1 MLRAPL
7 HAVVAL
13 LCALLPLRFA
23 TASEDLQDLYF
34 GEALYH
40 AYQGHWFEAL
50 QRLDAELAQHYRVDE
65 PNLDSLH
72 YHVDDAEFSLGDF
85 ELRYG
90 MHHRAGRAIRAVL
103 EADVEDT
110 VRNDAAYRLA
120 RLHFEK
126 GQLEDALHAL
136 GRIDG
141 RVPDAIRD
149 DIEFL
154 RANVYL
160 GMQRPALAVETLQRM
175 DASRELDP
183 FVSYNL
189 GIALLRDGRE
199 EAAFRQLEQAG
210 IGGSEDP
217 EAVAIRD
224 KANLVLGTFLLE
236 AGRYAEAKQY
246 LDRVHLHGPFSAQAM
261 LSSGW
266 ADVHAGDFERAVVP
280 WKMLVEGEVTDSATQ
295 EGMLALPFAYGK
307 LDIHGRAAL
316 YYGQALDVFGQEI
329 GKLDASIRS
338 IRNGNFLEALVR
350 EEIRQNK
357 DWVIRL
363 RSLPE
368 TPETFYL
375 MELLASHDFQS
386 GLQNY
391 LDLADLRRK
400 LEAWQTDLDAFAE
413 MATLREQHYEPLLPG
428 IDGKFRKLDS
438 RMRLRL
444 EQQQMLEQRL
454 QGMLTAP
461 RPEFLATAEERAL
474 LMRIRRLEQRIDAAD
489 PAQAE
494 ALMTRLDRV
503 RGTLTWTLQTEYHE
517 RLTRFDENLIEL
529 RQASAA
535 LNDQY
540 RQFVRVRQAA
550 THSFEGYARPI
561 QRLQVQVQGALG
573 EVDRLMGR
581 QGQVLE
587 VVAIREL
594 ESRQE
599 RLFAYQEKARFALA
613 DSYDRATQAQARR
626 VDTP

>member
-1 MLRAPL
+1 MPRVPF
-7 HAVVAL
+7 HAAMAL
-13 LCALLPLRFA
+13 LCALVPLRCA
-23 TASEDLQDLYF
+23 GSEDLRDLYF
-34 GEALYH
+34 GEALYY

-65 PNLDSLH
+65 PKLDSLY

-90 MHHRAGRAIRAVL
+90 MHLRAGRAIRAVL

-126 GQLEDALHAL
+126 GQLEDALQAL
-136 GRIDG
+136 GRIEG
-141 RVPDAIRD
+141 RVPEAIRD
-149 DIEFL
+149 DIKFL

-160 GMQRPALAVETLQRM
+160 GLQQPARAVETLEQM
-175 DASRELDP
+175 HAGGDLAP
-183 FVSYNL
+183 FVAYNL
-189 GIALLRDGRE
+189 GIALLRDGRK
-199 EAAFRQLEQAG
+199 EAALRQLEAAG
-210 IGGSEDP
+210 IGGSDNP

-224 KANLVLGTFLLE
+224 KSNLVLGTILLE
-236 AGRYAEAKQY
+236 DGRYAEARQY
-246 LDRVHLHGPFSAQAM
+246 LDRVHLHGPFTAQAL

-266 ADVHAGDFERAVVP
+266 AAVHAGHFERAVVP
-280 WKMLVEGEVTDSATQ
+280 WKRLVESEVTDSATQ

-316 YYGQALDVFGQEI
+316 YYGRALDVFGQEI

-338 IRNGNFLEALVR
+338 IRNGNFLKALVR

-363 RSLPE
+363 RRLPG
-368 TPETFYL
+368 TPETWYL

-400 LEAWQTDLDAFAE
+400 LLAWQTDLDAFAD
-413 MATLREQHYEPLLPG
+413 MAALRRQHYEPLLPG

-444 EQQQMLEQRL
+444 EQQEMLEQRL
-454 QGMLTAP
+454 QAMLTAP

-474 LMRIRRLEQRIDAAD
+474 LMHFRRLERQIKAANTADAED
-489 PAQAE
+489 
-494 ALMTRLDRV
+494 LLTRLGRL
-503 RGTLTWTLQTEYHE
+503 RGTLTWTLETEYHQ

-529 RQASAA
+529 RQATAA
-535 LNDQY
+535 LNERY
-540 RQFVRVRQAA
+540 RRFVRVRQAA

-561 QRLQVQVQGALG
+561 QRLQVQVRNALG
-573 EVDRLMGR
+573 DVDRLMGR
-581 QGQVLE
+581 QGHVLE

-599 RLFAYQEKARFALA
+599 RLFAYQDKARYALA

-626 VDTP
+626 GETP